1 MFHFTNNCIAEV
13 YDGHDCDL
21 WQVIYLSA
29 GTYTLEC
36 QGYYRNGTS
45 WDEDPN
51 TWSNGSWVNRAK
63 LYAETGL
70 YDIDS
75 EEFVSSGS
83 PFEGWLMPRLFE
95 GVMERLF
102 EDTDYTLNDDGSKR
116 FAAGWDMSDGQY
128 NQADGRWGPCS
139 IPGSLVWFESGK
151 YEPYDD
157 GGVGNTTSGSYFNWW
172 TAAAGD
178 IELWENK
185 NVEFYAK
192 AGEKEEVSYIT
203 SICSSPHHN
212 AASTSSTDKKYL

>member
-1 MFHFTNNCIAEV
+1 MKSVVNATDSPMLYGGKNTDETVKRNHDVSFFTNNCIAEV

-102 EDTDYTLNDDGSKR
+102 EDTDYTLNDDG
-116 FAAGWDMSDGQY
+116 
-128 NQADGRWGPCS
+128 
-139 IPGSLVWFESGK
+139 
-151 YEPYDD
+151 
-157 GGVGNTTSGSYFNWW
+157 GVGNTTSGSYFNWW